1 MSECGLTAHAAEYM
15 LEVVRTIVE
24 VDVASFDSSLLAD
37 SVSSSIRR
45 YQGQVV
51 AQPVVEGQVRSGFPG
66 ILGKRAEHTTGA
78 CLLVYV
84 GSESGDGDVDKE

>member
-1 MSECGLTAHAAEYM
+1 MIRQCAGGLPGDVGNAGRGTAHAARRRYM
-15 LEVVRTIVE
+15 LEDIRTIVE

-37 SVSSSIRR
+37 RVSGSKGG

-66 ILGKRAEHTTGA
+66 ILGKRA
-78 CLLVYV
+78 
-84 GSESGDGDVDKE
+84 